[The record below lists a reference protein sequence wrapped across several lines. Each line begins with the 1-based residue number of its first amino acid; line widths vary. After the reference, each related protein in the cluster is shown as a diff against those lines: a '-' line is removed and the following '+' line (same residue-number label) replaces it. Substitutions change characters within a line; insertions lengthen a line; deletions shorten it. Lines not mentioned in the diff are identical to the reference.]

1 MWFPK
6 HFSNRHISKGNSR
19 SCNGRRLEA
28 EPTWT
33 LGPRKP
39 YDPRALCWWQL
50 QWQSKVPLH
59 RPVALH
65 TLGGRK
71 DMGCCRSHVAMWTFG
86 RKHDRTEN
94 CSLWK
99 GIQSILQTEEA
110 GSLPPQDRCSHF
122 QFHNRTNWN
131 MVKGRGHVE
140 LDALFTRVLWNK
152 CWQNSPWPTPTEFCT
167 TPAFIYMCHQ
177 LVMSFWKSFETGYNF
192 TLC

>member
-6 HFSNRHISKGNSR
+6 HFPTAIYLRETAEAAMEDALKQNLPEPWDHESPMTRELFVDG
-19 SCNGRRLEA
+19 SCNGKARFHCI
-28 EPTWT
+28 
-33 LGPRKP
+33 
-39 YDPRALCWWQL
+39 DPWHCIHL
-50 QWQSKVPLH
+50 
-59 RPVALH
+59 
-65 TLGGRK
+65 GRK

-192 TLC
+192 TLR